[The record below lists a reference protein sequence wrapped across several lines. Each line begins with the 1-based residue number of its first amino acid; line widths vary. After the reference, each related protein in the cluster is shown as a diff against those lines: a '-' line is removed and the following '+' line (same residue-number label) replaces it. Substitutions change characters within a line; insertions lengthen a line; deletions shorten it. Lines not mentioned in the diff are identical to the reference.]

1 MYFYKIITEKRFWH
15 TWKVLSEEEGGVSGE
30 WWIGRVITGVEDG
43 LLDDGTLVSFASL
56 SHTVPGDQ
64 ISLFRPM
71 VDDTSFALMLRFS
84 GASSSANNVKKNSF
98 HYSKYSFQVQKV
110 YFLNSYWIL
119 FFYWILFQ
127 YHLHISLSNLINNSR
142 SKTDC
147 FFEYIFLCKYNKN
160 HTSKDKSSNIF
171 QP

>member
-98 HYSKYSFQVQKV
+98 HYSKYICFKYKRYTFRTAIEFFSFIEF
-110 YFLNSYWIL
+110 YFNIISI
-119 FFYWILFQ
+119 
-127 YHLHISLSNLINNSR
+127 YHWAI
-142 SKTDC
+142 
-147 FFEYIFLCKYNKN
+147 
-160 HTSKDKSSNIF
+160 
-171 QP
+171 